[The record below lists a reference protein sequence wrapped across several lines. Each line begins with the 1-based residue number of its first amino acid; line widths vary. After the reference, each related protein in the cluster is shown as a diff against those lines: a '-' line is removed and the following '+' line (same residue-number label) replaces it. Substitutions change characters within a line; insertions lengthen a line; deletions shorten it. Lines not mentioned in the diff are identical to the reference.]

1 MVGDELQVKLLN
13 REGGAWIVDSGVTG
27 LKRARLCGGGRE
39 GGMCRWFS
47 SLMGFF
53 IDQT

>member
-27 LKRARLCGGGRE
+27 LKRARLCGVAARVECVVGSPR
-39 GGMCRWFS
+39 
-47 SLMGFF
+47 
-53 IDQT
+53 